1 MSNVQFDDGSYATQ
15 RFAGV
20 TQDEPMLVK
29 LVLKTGI
36 VKDSASANIV
46 LIGIAVCSFA
56 LAIYVLWQTLSVKP
70 PPQNQNVILKIQ
82 ASQKR

>member
-1 MSNVQFDDGSYATQ
+1 MSNVQFDDGSYAAQ

-20 TQDEPMLVK
+20 TQDEPVLVK
-29 LVLKTGI
+29 FVIKTGI
-36 VKDSASANIV
+36 VKDAASANIV
-46 LIGIAVCSFA
+46 LIGVSICSFA

-82 ASQKR
+82 AAQKR